1 MILTLL
7 TEIDNFKGY
16 LRYERRLSPH
26 TVLAYLTDL
35 KQLADYLETTYDI
48 QDGPAIAAIHLRS
61 WLSEM
66 KGQGMGNRSLKR
78 KIAALNTFFQYLM
91 AQGKM
96 NANPARHLL
105 LPKVDKPLPKFL
117 SEKQTE
123 NLVGEWPSDDDFDAW
138 TQRLVI
144 ELLYQTG
151 MRRAELIGLKMKDI
165 DEARGQIQVFGKGG
179 KMRLVPLNDSL
190 LKYLRHYFEL
200 KNNKFV
206 LPVEN
211 VLSLESGKA
220 LYPQYVYRT
229 VKRYLAVVTTLDKKS
244 PHVLRHTFASQLLN
258 NGADLMAIKELLG
271 HQSLAATQV
280 YTHLNIERLKDVY
293 QKAHPKAGK

>member
-1 MILTLL
+1 MATDLL
-7 TEIDNFKGY
+7 AEIDNFSAY

-35 KQLADYLETTYDI
+35 KQLVDYLGKTYDI
-48 QDGPAIAAIHLRS
+48 QETSAIVAIHLRS

-78 KIAALNTFFQYLM
+78 KIAAVNTFFQYLI
-91 AQGKM
+91 AQGKI
-96 NANPARHLL
+96 NANPARHLI

-117 SEKQTE
+117 SEQQTE
-123 NLVGEWPSDDDFDAW
+123 NLLDEWPADDDFDGW

-151 MRRAELIGLKMKDI
+151 MRRAELIGLKRKDI

-179 KMRLVPLNDSL
+179 KMRLLPLNKSL
-190 LKYLRHYFEL
+190 LKKLRHYFEL

-211 VLSLESGKA
+211 VLSLVSGKP
-220 LYPQYVYRT
+220 LYPQYVYRV
-229 VKRYLAVVTTLDKKS
+229 VKRYLTEVTTLDKKS

-280 YTHLNIERLKDVY
+280 YTHLNIERLKEVY